1 MKYIEEKL
9 SVPIKKECEVLVAGG
24 GFAGISAALAAA
36 RHGKK
41 VLLIENEFALGGLGT
56 LGIVTIYL
64 PLCDGE
70 GHQVIYGIGEE
81 LFHLS
86 MKDGYEDRY
95 PTPWLEGGTIEEKIK
110 TRFEVRYNANMFILQ
125 VEKLLLD
132 AGVEIL
138 YGTRICSA
146 TTENDKITNVIIE
159 NKSGRTAVACDSV
172 IDCTGDADVAHFA
185 GAETAKFGQG
195 NILAAWYYY
204 MTGGKKELQ
213 LLGFAD
219 IPDEDK
225 KENGEPAKLV
235 SRRFSGLDGDEI
247 SEMMQL
253 SHTQTLKH
261 IKNNRREKP
270 DFEPTMIATIPQI
283 RMTRRIV
290 GDYDIDTSDD
300 KAYFEDSIGMTGNWK
315 KRGPVYEISFRCIR
329 SKNIKNLLAAG
340 RCISATYPMW
350 DVTRVIPVCAVTGEA
365 AGVAASMTND
375 FSTIDIKALQNEL
388 RRGGVKLHTDEI
400 LS

>member
-1 MKYIEEKL
+1 
-9 SVPIKKECEVLVAGG
+9 
-24 GFAGISAALAAA
+24 
-36 RHGKK
+36 
-41 VLLIENEFALGGLGT
+41 
-56 LGIVTIYL
+56 
-64 PLCDGE
+64 
-70 GHQVIYGIGEE
+70 
-81 LFHLS
+81 
-86 MKDGYEDRY
+86 
-95 PTPWLEGGTIEEKIK
+95 
-110 TRFEVRYNANMFILQ
+110 
-125 VEKLLLD
+125 
-132 AGVEIL
+132 
-138 YGTRICSA
+138 
-146 TTENDKITNVIIE
+146 
-159 NKSGRTAVACDSV
+159 
-172 IDCTGDADVAHFA
+172 
-185 GAETAKFGQG
+185 
-195 NILAAWYYY
+195 

-290 GDYDIDTSDD
+290 GDYDVDTSDD
-300 KAYFEDSIGMTGNWK
+300 KVYFEDSIGMTGNWK
-315 KRGPVYEISFRCIR
+315 KRGPVYEIPFRSIR

-340 RCISATYPMW
+340 RCISATDPMW

-365 AGVAASMTND
+365 AGVAASMTSD
-375 FSTIDIKALQNEL
+375 FHSIDITALQGEL
-388 RRGGVKLHTDEI
+388 RRGGVKLHTDEV

>member
-1 MKYIEEKL
+1 MKYIEEKI
-9 SVPIKKECEVLVAGG
+9 SVPIAKKCDVLVAGG

-36 RHGKK
+36 RRGKK

-81 LFHLS
+81 LLLLS

-95 PTPWLEGGTIEEKIK
+95 PTPWLEGGTLEEKAK
-110 TRFEVRYNANMFILQ
+110 TRYEVRYNANMFILQ
-125 VEKLLLD
+125 AEELLLRE
-132 AGVEIL
+132 GVEIL

-146 TTENDKITNVIIE
+146 ATEGDRITQVIIE
-159 NKSGRTAVACDSV
+159 NKSGRSAVECDSV

-195 NILAAWYYY
+195 NVLAAWYYHLY
-204 MTGGKKELQ
+204 GGTKNLQ
-213 LLGFAD
+213 MLGYAD
-219 IPDEDK
+219 IPDDEK
-225 KENGEPAKLV
+225 KDEKGPASLID
-235 SRRFSGLDGDEI
+235 RRFSGLDGNEI
-247 SEMMQL
+247 SEFMQL
-253 SHTQTLKH
+253 SHKQTLRH
-261 IKNNRREKP
+261 VRNARREKA
-270 DFEPTMIATIPQI
+270 DLEPTMIATIPQL

-290 GDYDIDTSDD
+290 GDYDIDITDD
-300 KAYFEDSIGMTGNWK
+300 KVYMEDSIGMTGNWK
-315 KRGPVYEISFRCIR
+315 KRGPVYEIPFRSIR

-340 RCISATYPMW
+340 RCISSTDAMW

-365 AGVAASMTND
+365 AGVAASLTSD
-375 FSTIDIKALQNEL
+375 FHSIDMATLQQKL
-388 RRGGVKLHTDEI
+388 RENGVKLHTDEV
-400 LS
+400 LK